1 MGLIDLIP
9 DLESTDP
16 EKRFQA
22 VTALYKMGGAAAPA
36 VPKLVPLLRDID
48 GVNVKM
54 TDGSE
59 RMITI
64 AERTSMAL
72 SAIGEPA
79 AGAVVAELKADNA
92 VSAIHCI
99 RALATPLLA
108 KRAPVAVIG
117 ERLMR
122 PKVSLAMANAL
133 CEVMSQIL
141 LSGDESSKTVA
152 RMSLM
157 AAVAAGKV
165 PAKYQGL
172 VSVVPGARP
181 ATAVTPAPA
190 AAPSPASKPVAPPP
204 PPPVAAPAASSGW
217 VTTEARI
224 SEIPAVRPAP
234 PPPPPAPAPEPEVK
248 RPSRPPSVGI
258 SAASIDRPT
267 SLSPSVTMPEA
278 EPAENLRGRT
288 VERPAPPAFESVPT
302 GAPTA
307 TYQPEVILEMQQR
320 VPPFAPAP
328 AAAAAVSYE
337 AGDRFEY
344 RHEIGELIK
353 RGDKLKAVNLLR
365 QKTGASLVE
374 ALKQVDSW
382 A

>member
-1 MGLIDLIP
+1 MGLIDIVP
-9 DLESTDP
+9 DLESPDP

-22 VTALYKMGGAAAPA
+22 VTALYKMGGSAAPA
-36 VPKLVPLLRDID
+36 VPKLVALLRDID

-133 CEVMSQIL
+133 CEVMAQIL
-141 LSGDESSKTVA
+141 QSGDEASKTVA

-181 ATAVTPAPA
+181 ASSVTPAPPP
-190 AAPSPASKPVAPPP
+190 APAPKPAAPPP

-234 PPPPPAPAPEPEVK
+234 PPAPQPEVK
-248 RPSRPPSVGI
+248 APSRPPSANI

-267 SLSPSVTMPEA
+267 SMSPTVTIPEP
-278 EPAENLRGRT
+278 EPAEDLRGRT
-288 VERPAPPAFESVPT
+288 VERPAPPVFDKVPT

-307 TYQPEVILEMQQR
+307 TFQPEVVMEMQQR
-320 VPPFAPAP
+320 VPPFAPATAP
-328 AAAAAVSYE
+328 DVAVSYE

-344 RHEIGELIK
+344 RHEIGELLK